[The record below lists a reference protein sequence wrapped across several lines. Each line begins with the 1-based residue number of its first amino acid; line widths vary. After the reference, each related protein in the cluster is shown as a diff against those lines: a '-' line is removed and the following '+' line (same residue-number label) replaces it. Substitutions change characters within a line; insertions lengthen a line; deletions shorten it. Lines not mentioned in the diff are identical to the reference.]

1 MEKEFY
7 RQVLG
12 GINAGNI
19 LDVGCREGY
28 FIGIM
33 LESFQ
38 SVAAVSAIDISDKGY
53 LKEKDF
59 FEKNHVDFKVMDG
72 SNMEFKENAFDT
84 VSISNS
90 IHHLTDVMAV
100 LSEMKRVMKGDGFFI
115 LNEMICDT
123 SDVSRKKDVSVH
135 HWFARTDS
143 IMGTFH
149 RMTYTSSELFGFVN
163 SLGFGKIHIR
173 YFLDDEYSD
182 VQNNEKL
189 IASIEKRLLQKEW
202 DDDVVTEGRELIKML
217 KTGCFKQAPVM
228 TIIARGKD
236 EKNG

>member
-1 MEKEFY
+1 MEKDFY
-7 RQVLG
+7 KEVLG
-12 GINAGNI
+12 TINAGSV

-38 SVAAVSAIDISDKGY
+38 SVSSISAIDISDKGY
-53 LKEKDF
+53 IKAKDF

-123 SDVSRKKDVSVH
+123 NDVSRKKDVSIH
-135 HWFARTDS
+135 HWFARTDTL
-143 IMGTFH
+143 MGNFH
-149 RMTYTSSELFGFVN
+149 RMTYTSSELFGYVN
-163 SLGFGKIHIR
+163 SLGFGKINVR
-173 YFLDDEYSD
+173 YFLDNQYSD
-182 VQNNEKL
+182 VQTNEKL
-189 IASIEKRLLQKEW
+189 IVSIEKRLLQPGW
-202 DDDVVTEGRELIKML
+202 DDEVLTQGKGLINML
-217 KTGCFKQAPVM
+217 KKGGFKQAPVM
-228 TIIARGKD
+228 TIIAREKD